1 MNNITKLE
9 LDLLLL
15 YYTFSDDE
23 GKVDM
28 PAVQQWAKT
37 KFGIFIPPKQF
48 MLTQEH
54 VDVLMDNEII
64 PDTRSIIKKVKMKI
78 AKRVVNKNKPAKD

>member
-15 YYTFSDDE
+15 YYTFSDDT

-37 KFGIFIPPKQF
+37 KFGIFIPPQQF
-48 MLTQEH
+48 LLTQEH
-54 VDVLMDNEII
+54 INVLMDKELI
-64 PDTRSIIKKVKMKI
+64 PDIRPIIKK
-78 AKRVVNKNKPAKD
+78 AKARRIVIKNKPAKD